1 MTSGLVNLSSPYSVK
16 DTLARLEELCKQQGV
31 PVHFR
36 IDHSGDAARVGL
48 QMNPSEMLM
57 LGNPKNGTP
66 LMNASPTVAIDLPL
80 KALAWED
87 SAGKVWLTYNSPEYL
102 AERHHLPADLIGN
115 IAVLKE
121 LCESTVAATAL

>member
-16 DTLARLEELCKQQGV
+16 DTLARLEELCKQKDV

-48 QMNPSEMLM
+48 KMNPSEMLM

-102 AERHHLPADLIGN
+102 AERHHLP
-115 IAVLKE
+115 
-121 LCESTVAATAL
+121 

>member
-16 DTLARLEELCKQQGV
+16 DTLARLEELCKQKGV

-48 QMNPSEMLM
+48 KMNPSEMLM

-87 SAGKVWLTYNSPEYL
+87 SAGKVWLTYNSPDYL

>member
-121 LCESTVAATAL
+121 LCESTVVATAL

>member
-1 MTSGLVNLSSPYSVK
+1 MTNGLVSLISPYSVK
-16 DTLARLEELCKQQGV
+16 DTLSRLENLCKQKGV

-36 IDHSGDAARVGL
+36 VDHSGDAARVGL
-48 QMNPSEMLM
+48 KMNPSEMLM

-87 SAGKVWLTYNSPEYL
+87 SAGKVWLTYNSSEYL
-102 AERHHLPADLIGN
+102 AERHNLPVDLIGN

>member
-16 DTLARLEELCKQQGV
+16 DTLARLEGLCKQKGV

-36 IDHSGDAARVGL
+36 IDHSGDAAHVGL
-48 QMNPSEMLM
+48 KMNPSEMLM

-66 LMNASPTVAIDLPL
+66 LMIASPTVAIDLPL

-87 SAGKVWLTYNSPEYL
+87 SAGTVWLTYNSAEYL

-121 LCESTVAATAL
+121 LCESTVAATTL